1 MYPRPS
7 KAYRKS
13 LSTMKVFNTA
23 TGRKEEFIPVSPGRV
38 GIYACG
44 MTLQSE
50 PHMGHMRTFVSF
62 DTIRRY
68 LMYAGYEVIFVSNF
82 TDIDD
87 KIIEKARER
96 GVDWREI
103 ARENEERFRRGA
115 AALNLLSPT
124 HQPRATQ
131 HIQEIIEL
139 ISKLLE
145 KGHAYEAGGTVWFRV
160 RSFASYGKLSGKP
173 VEELVG
179 GARVEPDPSKE
190 DPADFALWKGA
201 KPGEPYWYSPW
212 GKGRPGWHIECSAM
226 SAHYLG
232 QPFDIHGGGSDLIFP
247 HHENEKAQSEAAEGK
262 EFARYWLH
270 CGLLQMGGEKMS
282 KSTGLYFSMDAA
294 LSEFDPMALR
304 LYFLKHHYRSPLNF
318 TEEALRD
325 ASSAW
330 DNLRGAFAL
339 SRSVPEIKEF
349 SPPVASRLKGFSEAM
364 EDDFNTPRALAE
376 CFGLASE
383 AKSSSGAEREERLA
397 ALALMMSVL
406 GFRVENEGLSELAE
420 DLLSLIVGLRAELR
434 ARKEYDLSDRI
445 RENLSRL
452 GITLEDTPGGTVW
465 RR

>member
-1 MYPRPS
+1 MR
-7 KAYRKS
+7 
-13 LSTMKVFNTA
+13 LFNTA
-23 TGRKEEFIPVSPGRV
+23 TGKKEEFVPVSPGRV

-62 DTIRRY
+62 DTMRRY
-68 LMYAGYEVIFVSNF
+68 LLYAGYEVIFVSNF

-96 GVDWREI
+96 GIDWREI
-103 ARENEERFRRGA
+103 ARENEEKYRRGA
-115 AALNLLSPT
+115 GAMNLLAPT
-124 HQPRATQ
+124 YQPRATQ

-139 ISKLLE
+139 IDKLLE
-145 KGHAYEAGGTVWFRV
+145 KGHAYQAGGTVWFRV
-160 RSFASYGKLSGKP
+160 RSFRDYGKLSGKP
-173 VEELVG
+173 IDELVS
-179 GARVEPDPSKE
+179 GARVEPDPAKE

-201 KPGEPYWYSPW
+201 KPGEPYWHSPW

-226 SAHYLG
+226 SAYYLG
-232 QPFDIHGGGSDLIFP
+232 QPFDIHGGGTDLIFP

-262 EFARYWLH
+262 VLANYWLH

-282 KSTGLYFSMDAA
+282 KSTGLYFSVDAA

-330 DNLRGAFAL
+330 ENLRGAFAGM
-339 SRSVPEIKEF
+339 RSVPEIKEF
-349 SPPVASRLKGFSEAM
+349 SPPVASRLKAFSEAM

-383 AKSSSGAEREERLA
+383 ARSSSGAERDERLA
-397 ALALMMSVL
+397 ALALAMNVL
-406 GFRVENEGLSELAE
+406 GFRLENDGLSEFAE
-420 DLLSLIVGLRAELR
+420 DLLSLIIELRAELR
-434 ARKEYDLSDRI
+434 ARKEFALSDRI
-445 RENLSRL
+445 RERLAGL
-452 GITLEDTPGGTVW
+452 GITLEDTPEGTVW
-465 RR
+465 RF

>member
-1 MYPRPS
+1 
-7 KAYRKS
+7 
-13 LSTMKVFNTA
+13 MKLFNTA
-23 TGRKEEFIPVSPGRV
+23 TNKKEDFVPVSTGKV

-62 DTIRRY
+62 DAMRRY
-68 LMYAGYEVIFVSNF
+68 FLYAGYEVIFVSNF

-96 GVDWREI
+96 GIDWREI
-103 ARENEERFRRGA
+103 ARENELRYERGA
-115 AALNLLSPT
+115 RAVNLLPPT

-139 ISKLLE
+139 AEKLIAG
-145 KGHAYEAGGTVWFRV
+145 GHAYETGGNVWFRV
-160 RSFASYGKLSGKP
+160 RSFRDYGKLSGKP
-173 VEELVG
+173 LDELIG

-190 DPADFALWKGA
+190 GPADFALWKAA

-232 QPFDIHGGGSDLIFP
+232 QPFDIHGGGVDLIFP
-247 HHENEKAQSEAAEGK
+247 HHENEKAQSEAIGGVQ
-262 EFARYWLH
+262 FAKCWLH
-270 CGLLQMGGEKMS
+270 CGLLQIGGEKMS
-282 KSTGLYFSMDAA
+282 KSTGKYFSLDAA
-294 LSEFDPMALR
+294 LADFDPMALR

-330 DNLRGAFAL
+330 ETLMGTFAGI
-339 SRSVPEIKEF
+339 RNIPEIKEF
-349 SPPVASRLKGFSEAM
+349 SPPVAAHIKAFGEAM
-364 EDDFNTPRALAE
+364 DDDLNTPRALAE

-383 AKSSSGAEREERLA
+383 AKSSSGAERNERVA
-397 ALALMMSVL
+397 ALAMLLLVL
-406 GFRVENEGLSELAE
+406 GFRVENEGVSELAE
-420 DLLSLIVGLRAELR
+420 DLLSLIIDLRAELR
-434 ARKEYDLSDRI
+434 AQKDFALSDYI
-445 RENLSRL
+445 RERLSGL
-452 GITLEDTPGGTVW
+452 GIILEDTPEGTVW
-465 RR
+465 HR